1 MLEKGTLVHTK
12 GIGAS
17 GSFKI
22 AIRSH
27 TIHLK
32 LIEQRKDPPIVQEY
46 HHILALCVC
55 VCVFSGLSFVAP
67 AFMRREKSGQV
78 RVCSPEETDSEEEQL
93 WTSGLTGTKT
103 FARHFCKE

>member
-32 LIEQRKDPPIVQEY
+32 LIQQRKDPPIVQEY

-67 AFMRREKSGQV
+67 AFMRREKSGLLLLMYTV
-78 RVCSPEETDSEEEQL
+78 L
-93 WTSGLTGTKT
+93 YLN
-103 FARHFCKE
+103 FCVLLYVHKNNVVVEPFLGRE